1 MLPNC
6 VTHYRGCSAPFRRD
20 SCYPDNI
27 YIYISPPS
35 PSYCSCLYSVDV
47 ATSGSPTAHISHQQ
61 NHINRSVR
69 LFVFEA
75 LEPGQA
81 AEFADTV
88 TSEQNGYPRGTSPD
102 EIEKKS
108 LFHDAGLMI
117 RTTTPKTTTPT
128 TSTTKKSAGY
138 LSTVCCGASIF
149 IAMATATM
157 TWF

>member
-1 MLPNC
+1 MGVMEQRNQMRSWIFVAL
-6 VTHYRGCSAPFRRD
+6 VASAVLFSNPCMARRVE
-20 SCYPDNI
+20 SLHRRN
-27 YIYISPPS
+27 SK
-35 PSYCSCLYSVDV
+35 
-47 ATSGSPTAHISHQQ
+47 T
-61 NHINRSVR
+61 
-69 LFVFEA
+69 

-108 LFHDAGLMI
+108 LFHDSGLMI

-128 TSTTKKSAGY
+128 TKITTKKSAGY

-149 IAMATATM
+149 IAIATATM